1 MKCMILLVL
10 ACLAIAG
17 CGRQTENAVAAVD
30 LSNLAPK
37 LEYNEV
43 SDNEML
49 ELFLRYLSVESGSEE
64 APEGV
69 YPITDGQKIMAEILA
84 ADARK
89 CGAKVTIT
97 EWGYVYVDVPS
108 NIGCDVPVLG
118 ISSHLDYT
126 PEAPGKGIS
135 PSVIKYDGGDIRL
148 ANGDVISPE
157 DPSSG
162 LSGKIGKTIIHS
174 DGTTLLGGDDKCGL
188 AITMSLLRTITRGDV
203 RHGRVQF
210 VWAPNEDIGG
220 AAWKI
225 DPEYFH
231 PDILFD
237 VDGEGGSEVSAS
249 NFTARR
255 VRVKFTGHEAHPSE
269 AKAMHYGDALAAAST
284 YLASTPLRFRPE
296 HSEGLDGY
304 VHPFLLAQLEDK
316 KGNKLPDYVVE
327 SRIRFF
333 EKEQE
338 KMYDKF
344 ISSALDKVKKDFPYV
359 GVETIVDETQY
370 DNVAHT
376 MHPQS
381 HYVIERAATR
391 CGQKLHFKA
400 ERAGTTAAMFAA
412 KNLVGGMCIFSGQHL
427 MHSTHEYACLE
438 EMMDSY
444 QLLLHIVDEVSSL
457 K

>member
-1 MKCMILLVL
+1 MTLFVL
-10 ACLAIAG
+10 ACLVLAG
-17 CGRQTENAVAAVD
+17 CGRQREVAVSAVD
-30 LSNLAPK
+30 LSDLAPK
-37 LEYNEV
+37 LQYDEV
-43 SDNEML
+43 SDSDML
-49 ELFLRYLSVESGSEE
+49 QLFLRYLSIESGSEE
-64 APEGV
+64 APDGV
-69 YPITDGQKIMAEILA
+69 YPMTDGQRQMAEMLA

-89 CGAKVTIT
+89 CGAEVTVT

-108 NIGCDVPVLG
+108 NVGDDVPVLG

-126 PEAPGKGIS
+126 PEAPGKGIR
-135 PSVIKYDGGDIRL
+135 PTVIKYDGGDVLL

-157 DPSSG
+157 DPGSELPG
-162 LSGKIGKTIIHS
+162 LIGKTIIHS

-188 AITMSLLRTITRGDV
+188 AITMSLLRTITREGV

-237 VDGEGGSEVSAS
+237 VDGEGGDEVSAS

-269 AKAMHYGDALAAAST
+269 AKAMHYGDALAAAAT
-284 YLASTPLRFRPE
+284 YLAATPLRFRPE
-296 HSEGLDGY
+296 HSDGLDGY
-304 VHPFLLAQLEDK
+304 VHPFLLAQLEDE

-338 KMYDKF
+338 KMYDEF
-344 ISSALDKVKKDFPYV
+344 ICGALDRVKKDFPYV
-359 GVETIVDETQY
+359 GVEVIVDETQY

-381 HYVIERAATR
+381 HRVIERAAAR
-391 CGQKLHFKA
+391 CGQNLVFKA

-412 KNLVGGMCIFSGQHL
+412 RNLVGGMCIFSGQHL

-444 QLLLHIVDEVSSL
+444 RLLLHIVDEVSAL